1 LLGIG
6 DVLLSFC
13 LKSRKVGTDGHNL
26 LKYGDKRHLKSMKN
40 VRFMIV
46 KMLKAEKKYTKVL
59 NIEQKCLSLQKLS
72 SLQP

>member
-1 LLGIG
+1 
-6 DVLLSFC
+6 
-13 LKSRKVGTDGHNL
+13 
-26 LKYGDKRHLKSMKN
+26 MKN

-59 NIEQKCLSLQKLS
+59 NIEQKYLSLQKLS